1 MSEKNVDLVRQG
13 YDAWNRGDLQWLLDH
28 ITPDYEFRTAQLFP
42 DTAAV
47 YRGAEGLTRFWN
59 TFREPWETLS
69 IELERVE
76 AIGDDRV
83 LVLFTFH
90 GRGRDGVEARLKFA
104 NLVTLRSGLARR
116 HISFPDWQEA
126 LEAAGCRSRRCRRRT
141 WTSSAVPTR
150 PSTGATRTP
159 CSR

>member
-1 MSEKNVDLVRQG
+1 
-13 YDAWNRGDLQWLLDH
+13 
-28 ITPDYEFRTAQLFP
+28 
-42 DTAAV
+42 V

-59 TFREPWETLS
+59 TFREPWETLF

-116 HISFPDWQEA
+116 HVSFPDWQEA
-126 LEAAGCRSRRCRRRT
+126 IEAAGLSE
-141 WTSSAVPTR
+141 
-150 PSTGATRTP
+150 
-159 CSR
+159 